1 MISIQRLIEQER
13 NNGYLGDNAS
23 AKVCQDIVL
32 KALASSS
39 LSRNVTIKG
48 GVVMRS
54 KTNNTRRATQDLD
67 IDFIKYS
74 LADKAIDIF
83 IRKLNC
89 IEGISINRIG
99 EIEELRQQDYSGKRV
114 YILIKDTEGNCIKSK
129 IDLGVHRKFEIEQE
143 EYCFDIAY
151 DDEGASLLVN
161 SNEQMLSEKLRSLLK
176 FGTFSTRF
184 KDIYDMYY
192 LMDRVNIEKL
202 RQVLQIY
209 VFDDESMREK
219 NGKDIAKRLK
229 TVFADKAYIA
239 RLSRSDKKWIDD
251 DVNEVTAGLVELAER
266 I

>member
-1 MISIQRLIEQER
+1 MISIQRL
-13 NNGYLGDNAS
+13 
-23 AKVCQDIVL
+23 
-32 KALASSS
+32 
-39 LSRNVTIKG
+39 
-48 GVVMRS
+48 
-54 KTNNTRRATQDLD
+54 
-67 IDFIKYS
+67 
-74 LADKAIDIF
+74 
-83 IRKLNC
+83 
-89 IEGISINRIG
+89 
-99 EIEELRQQDYSGKRV
+99 
-114 YILIKDTEGNCIKSK
+114 
-129 IDLGVHRKFEIEQE
+129 IEQE

-192 LMDRVNIEKL
+192 LKDRVSIEKL

-219 NGKDIAKRLK
+219 NGKDITKRLK
-229 TVFADKAYIA
+229 TVFADKTYIA

-251 DVNEVTAGLVELAER
+251 DVNEVTAGLVELAEK